1 MLFEIVYQ
9 PYPLY
14 PLPLDKGKGKIIF
27 LEGRSPSKAPYF
39 LPQSRKRQSLSYI
52 TNSSSSLKERKIGL

>member
-1 MLFEIVYQ
+1 VLFEIVYQ

-27 LEGRSPSKAPYF
+27 LEGRS
-39 LPQSRKRQSLSYI
+39 LSYI